1 MQWHVTALAL
11 IFCYLLFCF
20 SVFSGDHITF
30 PGSFPLCSGHV
41 WLVLFFFLTLP
52 PRSVFV
58 ERWFAP
64 NLPVFLLQLPKA
76 PDVCMAFIDSL
87 KRYGGS
93 SVLFCGLCLHNVWL
107 SIRLPEALTPC
118 LRNAACWLTLLAG
131 LRGQTR
137 LWLAGCGCSS
147 LSVWVNAF
155 SSIISPIS
163 MGKTII

>member
-1 MQWHVTALAL
+1 MARYSSGVNILLSFILFLSIFRRPYYISWFLPALL
-11 IFCYLLFCF
+11 RPRVV
-20 SVFSGDHITF
+20 ST
-30 PGSFPLCSGHV
+30 
-41 WLVLFFFLTLP
+41 FFFLTLP

-147 LSVWVNAF
+147 LSVWVNVF
-155 SSIISPIS
+155 SSVISPIS